1 MRFTSAILA
10 LAAVAQAASGVPAIT
25 ETAADKYKVDT
36 VFANDI
42 NIQFT
47 PSAAG
52 DNHAAEG
59 DTFKI
64 TLPVGVEIKD
74 GDQTVTTDYVLKC
87 FTTTDGEKTMTDA
100 MYTVAYKASD
110 RIITLTK
117 KGTTAK
123 TFCIT
128 GGAVKLQLLKA
139 GIFVKDIAAAGLKVA
154 NSKVAAEATTPVVG
168 TADLVYSAN
177 TAGTLSGL
185 VAPSTAKAT
194 GKFEIKFTPSAVSA
208 ATKFLMVYLPGYT
221 VAATPKCKIGTTDVA
236 TISGGVYDSRFGW
249 IKITGATSLWAAA
262 ASTLTCETGVT
273 AGAAQAATKV
283 TVVIGET
290 TNPLDVSQL
299 DLPKVITAAPT
310 LAPTKAPTKAP
321 FSAAPL
327 SAAATGAAGFVSAVV
342 AYFLF

>member
-1 MRFTSAILA
+1 MKFTSAILA

-25 ETAADKYKVDT
+25 ETGADKYKVDT

-42 NIQFT
+42 NIQST
-47 PSAAG
+47 PGAAG

-87 FTTTDGEKTMTDA
+87 HTTTDGEKTMTDA

-117 KGTTAK
+117 KGSTAK

-139 GIFVKDIAAAGLKVA
+139 GIFVKDIAAAGLKIA
-154 NSKVAAEATTPVVG
+154 NSKVTAEATTPVVG
-168 TADLVYSAN
+168 NANLVYSAN

-185 VAPSTAKAT
+185 VAPSTAGAT
-194 GKFEIKFTPSAVSA
+194 GKFEIKFTPSAISA

-221 VAATPKCKIGTTDVA
+221 VAATPKCKIGAKDVS
-236 TISGGVYDSRFGW
+236 TISGGVFDKRFGW
-249 IKITGATSLWAAA
+249 IKITGATNLWAAA
-262 ASTLTCETGVT
+262 ESTLTCETGVT
-273 AGAAQAATKV
+273 AGAVQAANKV
-283 TVVIGET
+283 YVVIGAT
-290 TNPLDVSQL
+290 TDPLDVSEL
-299 DLPKVITAAPT
+299 ALPKVITAAPT
-310 LAPTKAPTKAP
+310 LSPTKSPVKA
-321 FSAAPL
+321 FSAAPR
-327 SAAATGAAGFVSAVV
+327 SAAATCAAGFVSAVV